1 MPGFSF
7 AEPFSPRW
15 QPDRWLHALDAIRF
29 DERYARHIYLQR
41 TDRWL
46 ATVAYA
52 AYPIQF
58 IKTRRFWIGLEGYMY
73 GLTRPQQRRTLT
85 RLAAHAF
92 EGQYHALRT
101 TLIQLDG
108 AFAAFFLDR
117 KTNEW
122 AVMNDGLGRLP
133 MYHWTA
139 PEAFY
144 LSRDF
149 RLFAHVPSPPAAD
162 RLGMAQQ
169 LMLSYP
175 LGQRTLL
182 EGVKRLPPCT
192 LVHSR
197 PAAPPRIISLH
208 VHDFGGRAHADKSL
222 QENAQ
227 ALADRFDA
235 SCTARAHH
243 ASTCAVAL
251 SGGLDSRAVA
261 LGLQRAEHPFETL
274 TFVRPDASNQR
285 DVEGAAALADR
296 FGFDA
301 HTLSLPPTTGRH
313 VHQLLRAKGGLNSFD
328 VGFMVSFLESIQEQY
343 SPSAH
348 LFTGDV
354 GVALRDLR
362 PVPDIHHEAIMSHVL
377 QRCWFSPAFTA
388 RLTGI
393 SEESLLQSVR
403 ERLAAY
409 PESNPTDQF
418 KHFLYEWVYKFS
430 FEGED
435 RNRYYCWSSA
445 PFLSEP
451 LVDYALQCPDD
462 QKVGFKL
469 YRAFL
474 QILHP
479 RSLDIGYSDF
489 LGIRMTPFQ
498 LQAYRFARTF
508 VRAFPRFKRFLQ
520 RQLGRRR
527 TYDRQHPVVQCMRD
541 QLMHSPPI
549 ADYIDIDTLNQVL
562 ACPAEHPTHHI
573 DGLFT
578 ILSFIEDLHGS
589 SILLKHRST
598 VLRP

>member
-1 MPGFSF
+1 MPGLSL
-7 AEPFSPRW
+7 AAPSSPNW
-15 QPDRWLHALDAIRF
+15 QASDFLQALNAVRF
-29 DERYARHIYLQR
+29 DEQYARRVHLHR
-41 TDRWL
+41 NTCWL
-46 ATVAYA
+46 ATVAYP
-52 AYPIQF
+52 AYPIRVTQ
-58 IKTRRFWIGLEGYMY
+58 TRHFWIGLEGYLY
-73 GLTRPQQRRTLT
+73 GQSMSQQQRILT
-85 RLAAHAF
+85 RLAAKAF
-92 EGQYHALRT
+92 SMEFRAIRRT
-101 TLIQLDG
+101 LTHLDG
-108 AFAAFFLDR
+108 SFVAFFFH
-117 KTNEW
+117 KETNAW
-122 AVMNDGLGRLP
+122 ALVNDGLGRLP
-133 MYHWTA
+133 LYHWHT
-139 PEAFY
+139 PRAFY
-144 LSRDF
+144 LSRDI
-149 RLFAHVPSPPAAD
+149 RLFTHLHLSPVPD

-175 LGQRTLL
+175 LGERTLL

-313 VHQLLRAKGGLNSFD
+313 VHQLLQAKGGLNSFD
-328 VGFMVSFLESIQEQY
+328 VGFMVSFLESIREQY

-393 SEESLLQSVR
+393 SEESLLQLVR
-403 ERLAAY
+403 ELPI

-418 KHFLYEWVYKFS
+418 RHFLYERIYKFS

-445 PFLSEP
+445 PLLSKP

-527 TYDRQHPVVQCMRD
+527 TYDRQHPAVQCM
-541 QLMHSPPI
+541 QEQVMHSPPI

-562 ACPAEHPTHHI
+562 ACPSYRRTVYHLIISFEVYHH
-573 DGLFT
+573 D
-578 ILSFIEDLHGS
+578 
-589 SILLKHRST
+589 
-598 VLRP
+598 